1 MRPAEEGEEPDEPE
15 DNLVPPGICGVQG
28 CPLPD
33 GHLGLCQVKICSS
46 RRQSVQEKTIIQE
59 QMARYNIIQSRTTS
73 HTLFLFPI
81 HTGTSSRLFSSPSLL
96 FVCAAFS
103 HSHADTF
110 LPARLPNTNRYQ
122 EIQASKEIQAQV
134 ELARADTLRKA
145 EDQGVII
152 KAPRG
157 NKTQWHANFK
167 LDEFVPLVRD
177 VPIVQR
183 DGKSGDV
190 LLRGVLNIGP
200 GHTVADGCKMLLTE
214 LQMAPI
220 GGEPSKHA
228 NDSFP
233 HCFGSLSLLTRLL
246 FCVCLFAHSRLV
258 GALCDLNN
266 RGDTR

>member
-1 MRPAEEGEEPDEPE
+1 M
-15 DNLVPPGICGVQG
+15 
-28 CPLPD
+28 
-33 GHLGLCQVKICSS
+33 
-46 RRQSVQEKTIIQE
+46 
-59 QMARYNIIQSRTTS
+59 
-73 HTLFLFPI
+73 
-81 HTGTSSRLFSSPSLL
+81 
-96 FVCAAFS
+96 
-103 HSHADTF
+103 
-110 LPARLPNTNRYQ
+110 
-122 EIQASKEIQAQV
+122 

-220 GGEPSKHA
+220 GGESSKHA

-233 HCFGSLSLLTRLL
+233 HCLALSLSFAHAFVAL
-246 FCVCLFAHSRLV
+246 CPLFAQSAGGAQRSRLPETPLIFATRRGRPSCYRCRKVLLLV
-258 GALCDLNN
+258 GNCEVPRFVDP
-266 RGDTR
+266 RFSVGGDPSPVIIRASASS

>member
-1 MRPAEEGEEPDEPE
+1 MWSSIE
-15 DNLVPPGICGVQG
+15 V
-28 CPLPD
+28 
-33 GHLGLCQVKICSS
+33 SS

-59 QMARYNIIQSRTTS
+59 QMARYNIIQSCTSS
-73 HTLFLFPI
+73 HT
-81 HTGTSSRLFSSPSLL
+81 SFSSLFILAPRNASSFLSFPSL
-96 FVCAAFS
+96 FVRR
-103 HSHADTF
+103 F
-110 LPARLPNTNRYQ
+110 LPLTPTHLPPLVATTNRYQ

-233 HCFGSLSLLTRLL
+233 PCFGSLSLCSRVCC
-246 FCVCLFAHSRLV
+246 FVSVCLHSRLV
-258 GALCDLNN
+258 GALCDLDH

>member
-1 MRPAEEGEEPDEPE
+1 M
-15 DNLVPPGICGVQG
+15 
-28 CPLPD
+28 PL
-33 GHLGLCQVKICSS
+33 
-46 RRQSVQEKTIIQE
+46 
-59 QMARYNIIQSRTTS
+59 
-73 HTLFLFPI
+73 F
-81 HTGTSSRLFSSPSLL
+81 FSFPSLCVPL
-96 FVCAAFS
+96 SLS
-103 HSHADTF
+103 HSHRHTF
-110 LPARLPNTNRYQ
+110 PRSLQPQNRYQ

-220 GGEPSKHA
+220 GGESSKHA

-233 HCFGSLSLLTRLL
+233 HCFGSLSLSLLTRLL
-246 FCVCLFAHSRLV
+246 LCVRCLHSRLV
-258 GALCDLNN
+258 GALSDLDH

>member
-1 MRPAEEGEEPDEPE
+1 M
-15 DNLVPPGICGVQG
+15 
-28 CPLPD
+28 
-33 GHLGLCQVKICSS
+33 
-46 RRQSVQEKTIIQE
+46 
-59 QMARYNIIQSRTTS
+59 
-73 HTLFLFPI
+73 
-81 HTGTSSRLFSSPSLL
+81 
-96 FVCAAFS
+96 
-103 HSHADTF
+103 
-110 LPARLPNTNRYQ
+110 
-122 EIQASKEIQAQV
+122 

-220 GGEPSKHA
+220 GGESSKHA

-233 HCFGSLSLLTRLL
+233 HCFGSLSLSLLTRLL
-246 FCVCLFAHSRLV
+246 LCVRCLHSRLV
-258 GALCDLNN
+258 GALSDLDH